1 MIRRDLASCAD
12 IDISPLRLGN
22 KDVLAITV
30 AQPHPHGMNL
40 CYMPGDGELGP
51 HNNSAHAKAPH
62 ASGTTR
68 PPNGEETNMPWTNEP
83 PFTGPRYFLAAAT
96 CNAPA
101 PASGPRVCAVG
112 GIDTSSSQSGNPVG
126 TIEAYDTAQK
136 TWSTTASIPNPLRQ
150 GFGAAS
156 TGGKLHI
163 VGGYGDNG
171 PPGEVPPRPAFRDR
185 SNRKGAGDLPRVVTP
200 PWASTC

>member
-1 MIRRDLASCAD
+1 LMIRRDLASCAD

-40 CYMPGDGELGP
+40 CYRPGDGELGP

-83 PFTGPRYFLAAAT
+83 PFTDPRYFLAAAM

-101 PASGPRVCAVG
+101 PGSGSGVYTAATASTPPVRRT
-112 GIDTSSSQSGNPVG
+112 GIPSAPTP
-126 TIEAYDTAQK
+126 
-136 TWSTTASIPNPLRQ
+136 STTSGSPSSKCKR
-150 GFGAAS
+150 
-156 TGGKLHI
+156 
-163 VGGYGDNG
+163 
-171 PPGEVPPRPAFRDR
+171 GEWGWPPRRHPT
-185 SNRKGAGDLPRVVTP
+185 DLSTP
-200 PWASTC
+200 SAAWQPTPYS

>member
-1 MIRRDLASCAD
+1 MIRRDLASWAD

-40 CYMPGDGELGP
+40 CYRPGDGELGP

-83 PFTGPRYFLAAAT
+83 PFTDPRYFLAAAM

-101 PASGPRVCAVG
+101 SGSGSGVYAIG
-112 GIDTSSSQSGNPVG
+112 GVDTSSSQNGDPV
-126 TIEAYDTAQK
+126 
-136 TWSTTASIPNPLRQ
+136 STDPVHDEWVPKQQMQTGQWGWQPRRHPTGLSTPS
-150 GFGAAS
+150 AAWQ
-156 TGGKLHI
+156 
-163 VGGYGDNG
+163 
-171 PPGEVPPRPAFRDR
+171 P
-185 SNRKGAGDLPRVVTP
+185 TP
-200 PWASTC
+200 YS